1 MAKKTA
7 IDKISEDK
15 DIKIV
20 DMLPE
25 GIKWAP
31 AGSSMVVSTPK
42 EVHALMA
49 RVPKAKLI
57 TTDTL
62 REKLSDKYNTDITCP
77 LSTGIFVSIAS
88 AASEEMKAL
97 GIDDRIPWW
106 RTLKNDG
113 SLNPKAPGGPEAQ
126 MTYLK
131 EEGYSFTKRGKK
143 IRVENY
149 EDYLLEAKTL

>member
-15 DIKIV
+15 EIKIV

-25 GIKWAP
+25 GITWAP

-49 RVPKAKLI
+49 GVPTGKLI
-57 TTDTL
+57 TTNTL
-62 REKLSDKYNTDITCP
+62 REKLANKYNTDITCP
-77 LSTGIFVSIAS
+77 MSTGIFVNIAS

-113 SLNPKAPGGPEAQ
+113 SLNPKAPCGPEAQ
-126 MTYLK
+126 MAYLK
-131 EEGYSFTKRGKK
+131 KEGHSFTQRGKK

-149 EDYLLEAKTL
+149 ENYLLKAKEL